1 MGNTAFWAYF
11 LYSRHSPIFMEI
23 VSSANA
29 GMIMLWITHNIPTY
43 AHNLYIIVYNGYS
56 DTLHIA
62 WMAYSFAL

>member
-29 GMIMLWITHNIPTY
+29 SMIMLWIIRNIPTY
-43 AHNLYIIVYNGYS
+43 AHNLYIKVYNEYS
-56 DTLHIA
+56 NALHIA
-62 WMAYSFAL
+62 